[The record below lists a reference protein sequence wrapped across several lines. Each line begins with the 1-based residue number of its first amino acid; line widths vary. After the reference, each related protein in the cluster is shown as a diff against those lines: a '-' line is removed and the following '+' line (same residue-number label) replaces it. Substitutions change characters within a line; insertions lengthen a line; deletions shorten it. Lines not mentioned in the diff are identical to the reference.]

1 MAEKKVTGPASYF
14 PSIEKKYGKPI
25 EHWMKELKKVS
36 KLAHMEQVAHLKEK
50 FEMGHGHA
58 NALVAVFRAKN
69 GNQVT
74 QMTISLDRLLGHMAW
89 ANQKTIEHLQTLP
102 EESLKAFATNPE
114 WFVGEI
120 AHHIVDSA
128 DHYAF
133 RISGKPAL
141 TQPGDPCI
149 DDVKVIADLARLKE
163 QAAAVDAM
171 LLECVK
177 LDDVQIEFVN
187 YEDKLV
193 KRWRST
199 ILSQAIHHATEHR
212 AQIASALEAKGF
224 TPVNL
229 DDLDLWEYEKSV
241 G

>member
-1 MAEKKVTGPASYF
+1 
-14 PSIEKKYGKPI
+14 
-25 EHWMKELKKVS
+25 
-36 KLAHMEQVAHLKEK
+36 
-50 FEMGHGHA
+50 
-58 NALVAVFRAKN
+58 
-69 GNQVT
+69 
-74 QMTISLDRLLGHMAW
+74 MTIELNRLLAHMAW

-102 EESLKAFATNPE
+102 EDSLKAFATNPE
-114 WFVGEI
+114 WFVAEI

-141 TQPGDPCI
+141 TQPGDECI
-149 DDVKVIADLARLKE
+149 DDINMIADLARLKE
-163 QAAAVDAM
+163 QAAKVDAM
-171 LLECVK
+171 LLDCVK
-177 LDDVQIEFVN
+177 LEDVQIEFLN
-187 YEDKLV
+187 YSDKLV

-229 DDLDLWEYEKSV
+229 DDLDLWSYEIET
-241 G
+241 GL

>member
-1 MAEKKVTGPASYF
+1 MGVRALSRTSDLAGVNPCFRDLAVTSKPRNHLAEQIQARPLRISYGI
-14 PSIEKKYGKPI
+14 SDEGEI
-25 EHWMKELKKVS
+25 MK
-36 KLAHMEQVAHLKEK
+36 
-50 FEMGHGHA
+50 
-58 NALVAVFRAKN
+58 
-69 GNQVT
+69 
-74 QMTISLDRLLGHMAW
+74 ISLDRLLGHMAW

-120 AHHIVDSA
+120 VHHIVDSA

-149 DDVKVIADLARLKE
+149 DDVNVIADLARLKE
-163 QAAAVDAM
+163 QAATVDAM
-171 LLECVK
+171 LLECLT

-187 YEDKLV
+187 FEDKLV

-229 DDLDLWEYEKSV
+229 DDFDLWAYEKSTER
-241 G
+241 

>member
-1 MAEKKVTGPASYF
+1 
-14 PSIEKKYGKPI
+14 
-25 EHWMKELKKVS
+25 
-36 KLAHMEQVAHLKEK
+36 
-50 FEMGHGHA
+50 
-58 NALVAVFRAKN
+58 
-69 GNQVT
+69 
-74 QMTISLDRLLGHMAW
+74 MAW
-89 ANQKTIEHLQTLP
+89 ANQKTFEHLQTLP

-128 DHYAF
+128 DHYAY
-133 RISGKPAL
+133 RISGIPAL

-149 DDVKVIADLARLKE
+149 DEVKVIADLARLKE
-163 QAAAVDAM
+163 QAAKVDAL

-177 LDDVQIEFVN
+177 LEDVQLEFVN
-187 YEDKLV
+187 AEGDQV

-229 DDLDLWEYEKSV
+229 DDLDLWSYEIRQ